1 MIIYGV
7 AFLAFCTLVGIW
19 VGELLGKLIG
29 VPANV
34 GGVGIAMLLLIGL
47 GSYLYKSGWLKGK
60 TEQGVEFWSAIYI
73 PIVVAMAAQQNVYG
87 ALKGGP
93 MAILAGTLAVV
104 IAFALVPVLTRMGN
118 KEQTPS
124 PQPRPQGD
132 RHVRID
138 DESDHRLRFDQRLFD
153 CWPDHVG
160 VLLDV
165 QHVHQGSFARF
176 GDRHSARAGAV
187 VCRRCADRRA
197 EGCGGY
203 SAAVRHRSAGG
214 AMLRDFAIVATAFG
228 VSVDELKR
236 AGFVGVLALFVGVGT
251 SFVAGVGVAMAFG
264 YTDAVSLT
272 TIGAGAVTYIV
283 GPVTGAAIGASSE
296 VMALSIAAGLIK
308 AILVMV
314 MTPFVAPMIG
324 LNNPRSAV
332 IFGGLMGTSSG
343 VAGGLAATDP
353 KLVPYGCL
361 TAAFYTALGCL
372 LGPSLLFLAM
382 RGLVG

>member
-1 MIIYGV
+1 MYESMMKVITGYGMISGFAIVGV
-7 AFLAFCTLVGIW
+7 TMW
-19 VGELLGKLIG
+19 VSYWISNTFTKGRLHGSAIAILLGLLLSY
-29 VPANV
+29 V
-34 GGVGIAMLLLIGL
+34 GGALTGGQKGVVDIPLLSGIGL
-47 GSYLYKSGWLKGK
+47 L
-60 TEQGVEFWSAIYI
+60 
-73 PIVVAMAAQQNVYG
+73 
-87 ALKGGP
+87 
-93 MAILAGTLAVV
+93 
-104 IAFALVPVLTRMGN
+104 
-118 KEQTPS
+118 
-124 PQPRPQGD
+124 
-132 RHVRID
+132 
-138 DESDHRLRFDQRLFD
+138 
-153 CWPDHVG
+153 
-160 VLLDV
+160 
-165 QHVHQGSFARF
+165 
-176 GDRHSARAGAV
+176 
-187 VCRRCADRRA
+187 
-197 EGCGGY
+197 
-203 SAAVRHRSAGG
+203 GG

-251 SFVAGVGVAMAFG
+251 SFIAGVAVAMAFG

-343 VAGGLAATDP
+343 VAGGLAGTDP

-372 LGPSLLFLAM
+372 LGPSVLFLIM
-382 RGLVG
+382 RGLMG